1 MIDPQLVCVTI
12 YLTESINVAVTLELP
27 PFFFISTTII
37 FMLSNNKTSDS
48 QSSKK
53 SVPKIDFSLFTT
65 ADGTVVSTK
74 ERVIKGILHI

>member
-1 MIDPQLVCVTI
+1 
-12 YLTESINVAVTLELP
+12 
-27 PFFFISTTII
+27 
-37 FMLSNNKTSDS
+37 MLSNNKTSDS